1 MDSSRRPTT
10 PENPE
15 GGAAAGDRSRAPAL
29 GALLRRHRL
38 AAGLS
43 QEALAERAGLS
54 LRGVSDLERGARR
67 VPQRAT
73 VRLLVG
79 ALGLRPEEAA
89 ALEGAVVRRLGP
101 SRAAAGSWQARAPAP
116 AAGAR
121 GAAPPVP
128 HNLPVQLTSFV
139 GRERELAAVAR
150 LLGTARLV
158 TLTGPGGVGKTR
170 LALQAA
176 AGLLDGFADGACFVA
191 LAPIG
196 DPGLVFATA
205 AQALGLDDPGGR
217 PPLEAVA
224 AHLRPRQ
231 LLLVLDNFEQV
242 LGAGPALVELLAAC
256 PRLRVLATSR
266 AALRV
271 SGEHEY
277 AVPPLALP
285 AAGGPAAPR
294 GGAAAAVG
302 RHDAVR
308 LFVERVRGVKADFVL
323 ADADAAA
330 VADVCRRLDG
340 LPLAIE
346 LAAARVRLFPP
357 QALLARL
364 ERRLPLLTGGAR
376 DRPARHQ
383 TLRAAIAWSYDLLTP
398 AERALFR
405 RLAVFAG
412 GCTAEAAE
420 ALAAAAPALEG
431 DVLEGLEAL
440 VGQSL
445 LQPEEAPVRGAPPEA
460 RFGLLETVREF
471 ALERLAVEDDAA
483 ALRRAHAA
491 HYLALAER
499 AAPEL
504 AGPDEV
510 AWLDRLAHELDN
522 LRAVLAWGAAA
533 GPAGAAATPGPLA
546 LGVRLAV
553 RLAWFWLFRGPRAEV
568 YGWLGVALEQPGAA
582 ALPAGERADAL
593 ALAGWLGCL
602 VGEVERGRAL
612 LAAAL
617 ALARAAATPDRR
629 RATGAVLWLVAW
641 AGGRPPDERERLME
655 EALALARATGD
666 LVTEGMALS
675 GLSNCAGEAG
685 DPDRAAALAEESLAA
700 FRRRRS
706 RVFTVFPLQSLA
718 YLAARRGDYRR
729 AGALFEETL
738 AIGRELGWPVR
749 VATALCQLGRVAQLL
764 GEAGRA
770 AGLYRE
776 CLRVAR
782 DQSNRGLVAYTLG
795 CLAQLTLAGGA
806 PAAAARAVRLLAAA
820 EALSPASGA
829 FPGPFRLGPDERAAL
844 LAAARVRLDGPA
856 FERLRAEGR
865 AMTLEQ
871 AVAYAL
877 EGAPAAA

>member
-1 MDSSRRPTT
+1 MPPET
-10 PENPE
+10 PED
-15 GGAAAGDRSRAPAL
+15 GAVAGDRPRAS
-29 GALLRRHRL
+29 GFGVLLRRHRL

-43 QEALAERAGLS
+43 QEALAARAGLS

-89 ALEGAVVRRLGP
+89 ALEGAVVRHLGP
-101 SRAAAGSWQARAPAP
+101 GRAAAGSQPAQGAAPA
-116 AAGAR
+116 G

-128 HNLPVQLTSFV
+128 QHLPAPLTSFV

-170 LALQAA
+170 LALEAA
-176 AGLLDGFADGACFVA
+176 AGLRDAFGDGVCFVA

-205 AQALGLDDPGGR
+205 AQTLGVGDPGGR

-224 AHLRPRQ
+224 AHLRHRQ

-256 PRLRVLATSR
+256 PRLRVLVTSR

-285 AAGGPAAPR
+285 AAGGPAAPG

-308 LFVERVRGVKADFVL
+308 LFVERALGVKADFVL
-323 ADADAAA
+323 TDANAAA
-330 VADVCRRLDG
+330 VAAVCRRLDG
-340 LPLAIE
+340 LPLALE
-346 LAAARVRLFPP
+346 LAAARVRLLPP

-376 DRPARHQ
+376 DRPARQ
-383 TLRAAIAWSYDLLTP
+383 RTLRATIAWSYDLLAP

-405 RLAVFAG
+405 RLAIFAG
-412 GCTAEAAE
+412 GFTLEAAE

-431 DVLEGLEAL
+431 DVLEGLDAL

-445 LQPEEAPVRGAPPEA
+445 LQPEEAPVRGAPPAA
-460 RFGLLETVREF
+460 RFALLETVREF
-471 ALERLAVEDDAA
+471 ALERLAAEDDAA

-504 AGPDEV
+504 AGPEEA

-533 GPAGAAATPGPLA
+533 GPAGAAAPGPLA
-546 LGVRLAV
+546 LGLRLAV
-553 RLAWFWLFRGPRAEV
+553 RLAWFWCFWGPRAEV
-568 YGWLGVALEQPGAA
+568 YGRLAAALEQPGAA

-602 VGEVERGRAL
+602 VGEAERGRAL
-612 LAAAL
+612 LAQAL

-629 RATGAVLWLVAW
+629 RATGTVLWLVAW
-641 AGGRPPDERERLME
+641 VGGRPPDELARLKA

-675 GLSNCAGEAG
+675 GLSNGAGEAG
-685 DPDRAAALAEESLAA
+685 DLDRAAALAEASLAA

-729 AGALFEETL
+729 AAALFEETL
-738 AIGRELGWPVR
+738 AISRELGWRVR

-770 AGLYRE
+770 AGRYRE
-776 CLRVAR
+776 CLPIAR
-782 DQSNRGLVAYTLG
+782 DQSNRGLVAYALT
-795 CLAQLTLAGGA
+795 CLAQLALAGGA
-806 PAAAARAVRLLAAA
+806 PAAAARGVRLLAAA
-820 EALSPASGA
+820 EALSPAAEA
-829 FPGPFRLGPDERAAL
+829 FPGPFRLSTDERAAL
-844 LAAARVRLDGPA
+844 LGAARVRLEGPA
-856 FERLRAEGR
+856 FERLRAEGQ
-865 AMTLEQ
+865 AMTLDQ

-877 EGAPAAA
+877 EEAPAAA